1 MVTVFITYRLK
12 PGVTREEYN
21 TWSIETDQ
29 PIASRQPGVHRYE
42 IYEVAE
48 GDDAPWDYA
57 EVIDADS
64 RKAWEKVNGYP
75 EMQPVAARFF
85 ELCDRASV
93 QVTYSTKV

>member
-21 TWSIETDQ
+21 AWSVETDQ
-29 PIASRQPGVHRYE
+29 PTASRQPGVHRYE
-42 IYEVAE
+42 IFEVPE

-64 RKAWEKVNGYP
+64 REAWEKVNGYP

-85 ELCDRASV
+85 ELCDRDSV
-93 QVTYSTKV
+93 QVAYTTKV